1 MLIDTH
7 VHLNSHQFENTVDE
21 VIKRAVANDVQKMI
35 VVGFD
40 HITNKKAIEL
50 AEQYD
55 FIYATV
61 GFHPTEAKK
70 IKEADKEQLLPLL
83 KHPKVVGIG
92 ECGLDFYWDKEHI
105 DKQIELF
112 KWHIEL
118 SLQYDKPL
126 IIHMRDA
133 SEATYNVLSLFK
145 GIKGIMHCYSGSAEM
160 APLFMKLGLHIS
172 LGGPVTFKNG
182 RVPKEVAKIVP
193 MEKLLVETDSPYLSP
208 HPFRGKQNEP
218 ARVKLVAEE
227 IARIK
232 DVPYKVVINEAIE
245 LAKSFAA
252 DDSHK
257 FVNGVLDKVV
267 KQMGLRQ

>member
-7 VHLNSHQFENTVDE
+7 VHLNSHQFNNDVDE
-21 VIKRAVANDVQKMI
+21 VIKRALANDVKIMI

-40 HITNKKAIEL
+40 HKTNQRAIEL

-61 GFHPTEAKK
+61 GFHPTDAKK
-70 IKEADKEQLLPLL
+70 IKESDKEQLLPLL

-105 DKQIELF
+105 DKQIKLF
-112 KWHIEL
+112 QWHIEL
-118 SLQYDKPL
+118 SLKYDLPL
-126 IIHMRDA
+126 VIHMRDA
-133 SEATYNVLSLFK
+133 SEATYNVLSDYEGL
-145 GIKGIMHCYSGSAEM
+145 KGIMHCYSGSAEM
-160 APLFMKLGLHIS
+160 APLFMSLGLHIS

-193 MEKLLVETDSPYLSP
+193 MDRLLVETDSPYLSP

-232 DVPYKVVINEAIE
+232 EMPYVEIANQTTKNALQLFGIKE
-245 LAKSFAA
+245 
-252 DDSHK
+252 
-257 FVNGVLDKVV
+257 
-267 KQMGLRQ
+267 

>member
-7 VHLNSHQFENTVDE
+7 VHLNSHQFNDTVDE
-21 VIKRAVANDVQKMI
+21 VINRALANDVKKMI

-40 HITNKKAIEL
+40 HQTNKRAIEL

-61 GFHPTEAKK
+61 GFHPTEANK
-70 IKEADKEQLLPLL
+70 IKKSDKEELLPLL
-83 KHPKVVGIG
+83 SHPKVVGIG
-92 ECGLDFYWDKEHI
+92 ECGLDFYWDKEFTEQQI
-105 DKQIELF
+105 DLF

-118 SLQYDKPL
+118 SLKHDLPL

-133 SEATYNVLSLFK
+133 SEATYNVLSMFK
-145 GIKGIMHCYSGSAEM
+145 GLKGIMHCYSGSAEM
-160 APLFMKLGLHIS
+160 APMFMKLGLHIS

-182 RVPKEVAKIVP
+182 RVPKEVANIVP
-193 MEKLLVETDSPYLSP
+193 IEKLLVETDSPYLSP

-232 DVPYKVVINEAIE
+232 QVSYETIADQTTKNA
-245 LAKSFAA
+245 LALFGIKE
-252 DDSHK
+252 
-257 FVNGVLDKVV
+257 
-267 KQMGLRQ
+267 